1 MKIFVNVLTIF
12 RLLATFMIP
21 FIWNYASPIV
31 IVLFVAFTL
40 FTDFLDGKLARIF
53 KVQTLFGSILDT
65 IADKMFG
72 IVIILI
78 LAQYHKGF
86 YLMMIMELLIALINV
101 IAAILGAT
109 TKSSFLGKCKMW
121 VLGIAIFL
129 GLVSIFQDNLIR
141 IDLIKDY
148 ISLFIENEKIIISN
162 AVFMTIG
169 SEIIVAIDYF
179 RHVSKELITNKKKIK
194 YQFKTDDDLKKVL
207 FDTTYYLEH
216 KTVPLSESL
225 LK

>member
-1 MKIFVNVLTIF
+1 MKIFVNLLTIF

-21 FIWNYASPIV
+21 FIWNHASPVIIV
-31 IVLFVAFTL
+31 IFVVFTL

-86 YLMMIMELLIALINV
+86 YLMMIMELIIALINV

-121 VLGIAIFL
+121 VLGIATFL
-129 GLVSIFQDNLIR
+129 GLVSIFKD
-141 IDLIKDY
+141 DLIKINWLKDY
-148 ISLFIENEKIIISN
+148 IDLFIGNEKIIISN
-162 AVFMTIG
+162 SVFMAVG
-169 SEIIVAIDYF
+169 SEIIVAIDYL
-179 RHVSKELITNKKKIK
+179 RHVTKELLEKKEKIK
-194 YQFKTDDDLKKVL
+194 YQFKSDEDLKKVL
-207 FDTTYYLEH
+207 FDTDYYLKN